1 MHAEQ
6 YASEAVSYLVA
17 NAMDHK
23 TENYHLEAACGKSKS
38 IWKLRFENFFQ
49 YLLLNELGI
58 AATKLFKSW
67 AEWDTCLSKDR
78 AYK

>member
-23 TENYHLEAACGKSKS
+23 TENYHLEAACGKSK
-38 IWKLRFENFFQ
+38 LPRRFRFERIFKFSR
-49 YLLLNELGI
+49 LSELGI
-58 AATKLFKSW
+58 VATKLFRSW

-78 AYK
+78 A

>member
-23 TENYHLEAACGKSKS
+23 TENYHLEAACGKSKLF
-38 IWKLRFENFFQ
+38 LRR
-49 YLLLNELGI
+49 GKVI
-58 AATKLFKSW
+58 
-67 AEWDTCLSKDR
+67 CV
-78 AYK
+78 